1 MVASVEKTLSDA
13 LQLPTEDR
21 QRIARELW
29 DSLPPEA
36 QFEFDHEF
44 WAEMDR
50 RRIELEQH
58 PERALTH
65 EEVMASVEEAIR
77 CVSATTPAPA
87 KN

>member
-1 MVASVEKTLSDA
+1 MSAAENVLKQG
-13 LQLPTEDR
+13 LQLPPEDR
-21 QRIARELW
+21 LRIAQQLW
-29 DSLPPEA
+29 ESLPAEN
-36 QFEFDHEF
+36 QFEFDDEF

-50 RRIELEQH
+50 RRVELEQH